1 MGVSA
6 DETLFVDDG
15 GSDQLN
21 SAVRVGIDPV
31 QIDVLITKDEG
42 MVGVL
47 RIEVVDWT
55 GQVIKSMSEVSG
67 YVRNWSWFVSL
78 YCLSYTAEP

>member
-55 GQVIKSMSEVSG
+55 GQVIKSMSEVHG
-67 YVRNWSWFVSL
+67 YVRNRS
-78 YCLSYTAEP
+78 